1 MLQRLRSPYTWLI
14 LAIVAIGLILVFG
27 GWKAVGAMLA
37 AGAAAVAAKNAGTLK
52 KQADPLREGAVREA
66 EAQKARLEKAAEIE
80 AKAAENAK
88 AAEENAAKA
97 AALNKELDAL
107 KKKHGL
113 LPCILIGL
121 LLVGLFAGVA
131 RAGET
136 ALPPDHASLAKM
148 YQEALAVI
156 EDLRADLAKAVEIAD
171 QYRQVYE
178 TEKQLRENEQKLR
191 EEESRLRQEAEAA
204 VARGQEREAKLQAII
219 DQQAATIAQQQA
231 VIERQNETIKSL
243 ARNSLIA
250 TILGFLAGG
259 LAGR

>member
-14 LAIVAIGLILVFG
+14 LALVAIGLILLFG

-37 AGAAAVAAKNAGTLK
+37 AGAAGLAAQNAGKLK
-52 KQADPLREGAVREA
+52 KQADSLREEAAREA
-66 EAQKARLEKAAEIE
+66 EAQKARMEQAAEME
-80 AKAAENAK
+80 AKAAKNAK

-97 AALNKELDAL
+97 AELNKELDAL

-113 LPCILIGL
+113 LPCVLIGL
-121 LLVGLFAGVA
+121 LLVGLCAGVA

-136 ALPPDHASLAKM
+136 ALPADYASLAKM
-148 YQEALAVI
+148 YQDALALI
-156 EDLRADLAKAVEIAD
+156 EDLRADLAKAIEIAD

-178 TEKQLRENEQKLR
+178 TEKKLRENEQKLR
-191 EEESRLRQEAEAA
+191 EEEARLRKEAEAA
-204 VARGQEREAKLQAII
+204 VARGLEREAKLQAVI

-243 ARNSLIA
+243 ARNSLVA

-259 LAGR
+259 LAGQ